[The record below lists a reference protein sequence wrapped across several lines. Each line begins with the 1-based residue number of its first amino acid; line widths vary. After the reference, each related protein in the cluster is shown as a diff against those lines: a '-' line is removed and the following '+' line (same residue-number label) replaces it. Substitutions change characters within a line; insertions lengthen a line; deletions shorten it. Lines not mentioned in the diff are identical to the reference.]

1 MVKLTLVS
9 YFQDDEINHYFS
21 IQSCE
26 KELEIFELK
35 RIELL
40 RIDSEKD
47 LLMASVSHD

>member
-35 RIELL
+35 RI
-40 RIDSEKD
+40 DSEKD